1 MIVVK
6 ERTTDRKRTT
16 LPDLLVTL
24 LRADIA
30 DLVKL
35 LAPYVPKLFRRHEG
49 IYEVLD
55 YDARLT
61 LNDSKGKLATFT
73 KRQRVRFL
81 QNNVIAYQDQAWGDG
96 DIFADYRCAP
106 GMAVDRYREGH
117 KFRVLISLRETK
129 NRNDVEDFYIERVV
143 KGGFPKPTEDFQIE
157 IDHPT
162 RNLSMAI
169 IFPRK
174 RPPKQVKLI
183 EQHAQRTH
191 ELDSEQIQQLPDRR
205 WQVRWESHKLKLY
218 EAYILRWEW

>member
-1 MIVVK
+1 MMKEATSHSSHGTPVK
-6 ERTTDRKRTT
+6 ILLGILRTDFVG
-16 LPDLLVTL
+16 LFEV
-24 LRADIA
+24 I
-30 DLVKL
+30 
-35 LAPYVPKLFRRHEG
+35 APYIPKVFHRREG

-55 YDARLT
+55 YDAQLT

-81 QNNVIAYQDQAWGDG
+81 QHNVIAYQDQAWGDG
-96 DIFADYRCAP
+96 EIFADYRCAP
-106 GMAVDRYREGH
+106 GIAVDRYREGH

-143 KGGFPKPTEDFQIE
+143 KGGFSKTTEDFQIE

-162 RNLSMAI
+162 HNLSMAI

-174 RPPKQVKLI
+174 RPPRQVKLI

-205 WQVRWESHKLKLY
+205 WQVRWESHRLKLY